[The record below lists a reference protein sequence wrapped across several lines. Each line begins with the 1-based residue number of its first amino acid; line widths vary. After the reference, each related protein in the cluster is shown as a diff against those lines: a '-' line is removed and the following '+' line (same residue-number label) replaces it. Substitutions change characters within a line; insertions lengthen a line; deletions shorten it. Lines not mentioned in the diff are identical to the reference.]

1 MRGIT
6 SSLTILTVAV
16 LVVPV
21 ARAPRAY
28 NTATAVVAT
37 AALVVSAV
45 SGTPSAVANDN
56 RTPAG
61 MLVGDTLVV
70 RLVVSPA
77 AWHIHDEKAGA
88 FSVLAFAEEGKPPT
102 IPAPL
107 IRVAAGT
114 TIQVAVLNPLADSLI
129 VYGLGTRG
137 DGVPDSLIV
146 PPGVSR
152 NSRFSA
158 GREGTYLYWAT
169 TTDVPPR
176 GRTLPGRALNTRQ
189 LSGAFVIDPPGKTA
203 PDDRIFV
210 ITQHLD
216 QEISGTARPLF
227 DRGLFAR
234 DFPAINGK
242 SWPHTERLTY
252 ALGDSIRWRVINA
265 SFRPHPMHLH
275 GFYFR
280 VDTKGNALR
289 DRDSIYSPAERAM
302 AVTEVVE
309 IGETMA
315 MVWSPDRPGGWIFHC
330 HITQHAALQPPVDRR
345 DALEFPRH
353 HAHSDPDRH
362 ALTGMNGMVV
372 GVTVR
377 GKTSPPGRWRPA
389 RRLRL
394 FVQSD
399 STPND
404 STRSFGYV
412 LQRGATEPARDS
424 VEFPGPV
431 LVLTRGEPTSIQVV
445 NRTVEPTAVHW
456 HGIELESY
464 YDGIVGWSGTPG
476 ARTAPAIRPDATFE
490 VRITPRRAGTF
501 MYHTH
506 FDELRQQFGGLVGAI
521 VVLEPGERWDPERD
535 RVFMLSDG
543 RSRSAELDRVA
554 LQLAPFG
561 RDLAINGSVAPPPME
576 LRVGTTYRFR
586 FANLLV
592 DRPLLHVRLVRDSTL
607 LSWRRVA
614 KDGFALSGG
623 PAPAQ
628 PSPERVGSGE
638 TVDLEYTPDRPGD
651 LMLEFGAAP
660 RFPYVFTR
668 LRVHVRE

>member
-1 MRGIT
+1 MRVIV
-6 SSLTILTVAV
+6 SSLTAAV
-16 LVVPV
+16 LVFAV
-21 ARAPRAY
+21 ARALGGHD
-28 NTATAVVAT
+28 
-37 AALVVSAV
+37 AAAAAGLANETREVSAA
-45 SGTPSAVANDN
+45 SAPPTALANDN

-61 MLVGDTLVV
+61 TLVGDTLVV
-70 RLVVSPA
+70 RLAVGPA
-77 AWHIHDEKAGA
+77 AWYIHDEKAGA
-88 FSVLAFAEEGKPPT
+88 FLVLAFAEEGKPPT

-114 TIQVAVLNPLADSLI
+114 TIQVAVQNPLADSLI
-129 VYGLGTRG
+129 VHGLGTRG

-146 PPGVSR
+146 PPGVTRS
-152 NSRFSA
+152 SRFSA

-176 GRTLPGRALNTRQ
+176 RRTLPGRALNTRQ
-189 LSGAFVIDPPGKTA
+189 LAGAFVIDPPGKAA

-216 QEISGTARPLF
+216 QDVSRTDRPLF
-227 DRGLFAR
+227 DHGLMAR

-242 SWPHTERLTY
+242 SWPHTERLAY

-265 SFRPHPMHLH
+265 SNRPHPMHLH

-280 VDTKGNALR
+280 VDARGNALR
-289 DRDSIYSPAERAM
+289 DRGSIYSTAERAM

-345 DALEFPRH
+345 DALEFPPH
-353 HAHSDPDRH
+353 HAHSDPDQH
-362 ALTGMNGMVV
+362 ALTGMNGLVL
-372 GVTVR
+372 GITVR
-377 GKTSPPGRWRPA
+377 GSGPAAPRWRPA

-399 STPND
+399 SAPGD
-404 STRSFGYV
+404 SARRFGYV
-412 LQRGATEPARDS
+412 LQRGAAEPARDS

-445 NRTVEPTAVHW
+445 NRTGEPTAVHW

-476 ARTAPAIRPDATFE
+476 ARTAPAIRPGATFE

-521 VVLEPGERWDPERD
+521 VVLEPGERWDLERD

-554 LQLAPFG
+554 LQFAPFG

-576 LRVGTTYRFR
+576 LRVGITYRFR

-614 KDGFALSGG
+614 KDGFALSG
-623 PAPAQ
+623 AQ
-628 PSPERVGSGE
+628 AAARPSPQRVGSGE
-638 TVDLEYTPDRPGD
+638 TVDVEYTPDRSGD
-651 LMLEFGAAP
+651 MMLEFGSGP
-660 RFPYVFTR
+660 QFPYVFAK
-668 LRVHVRE
+668 LRVRVRE